1 MRRGD
6 WPDFRL
12 QSDFH
17 LSGIFVAESG
27 RPYSASISASNLNF
41 STPDGTQY
49 SGFGSGIYGQGGL
62 SLLPTI
68 ERNSNTGNAS
78 YRVDIRLARD
88 FRVTNRL
95 VLEGVVEGFNIF
107 NTNIWTQYNNT
118 TYTATSTNAATTS
131 ATTPLV
137 LGPTTNF
144 GTPSADSG
152 FPDGTNARRLQV
164 AVRFRYYRSRE

>member
-1 MRRGD
+1 
-6 WPDFRL
+6 
-12 QSDFH
+12 
-17 LSGIFVAESG
+17 
-27 RPYSASISASNLNF
+27 
-41 STPDGTQY
+41 
-49 SGFGSGIYGQGGL
+49 
-62 SLLPTI
+62 LPTI
-68 ERNSNTGNAS
+68 ERNSNTGDAS
-78 YRVDIRLARD
+78 YRVDIRLALD